1 MTRTFIALELDESLH
16 RYLGETTRR
25 MAQELPGLR
34 WVAPEGIHLTLAF
47 LGELNDEQ
55 LAEALRA
62 TERAAR
68 EVSPFEYRLA
78 RPGLFGS
85 PKQPRVIWIGID
97 EPSGNLQ
104 LLHRQLSLELVQHGF
119 EVDTR
124 PYSPHLTLARIKG
137 PLKQEEQQRLQQLL
151 SDRDP
156 RPYSPTY
163 RVSHLSVIKSELMR
177 TGSRYS
183 SLLDVALGPKE

>member
-1 MTRTFIALELDESLH
+1 MTRTFIALELDESLQ

-25 MAQELPGLR
+25 MARELPGFR

-68 EVSPFEYRLA
+68 EVSPFEYRLT

-104 LLHRQLSLELVQHGF
+104 LLHRQLSLELVQRGF

-124 PYSPHLTLARIKG
+124 PFSPHLTLARIKG
-137 PLKQEEQQRLQQLL
+137 PLKQEEQQRLQRLL
-151 SDRDP
+151 SGREP
-156 RPYSPTY
+156 RPFSPTY
-163 RVSHLSVIKSELMR
+163 RVNHLSVIKSELMR

-183 SLLDVALGPKE
+183 SLLDVALGSKE